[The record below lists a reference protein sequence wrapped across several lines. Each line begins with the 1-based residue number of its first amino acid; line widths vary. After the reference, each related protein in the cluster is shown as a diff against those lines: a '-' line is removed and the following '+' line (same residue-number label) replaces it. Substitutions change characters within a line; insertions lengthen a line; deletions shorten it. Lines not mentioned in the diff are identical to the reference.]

1 MNPISAPT
9 PEAEAALKA
18 FLSRPSNPEGTFSLG
33 EVQGI
38 LFAVASAPDL
48 VKPSEWLP
56 FIFVGEDLPFEDKEE
71 AIQVM
76 NALMYFYN
84 ECGDVGEAKGLHWP
98 PGCELR
104 DDLLAN
110 LEPAAPISQWS
121 RGFAAGHLWHEESW
135 DAHLPD
141 EWDEDMG
148 AVLATL
154 SFFSSRSMAERVV
167 KESGKPAASLETFA
181 AKLRDVFPDALMGY
195 ADMGRA
201 LWKAILEAR
210 GERSEP
216 TVAEPRVGRNKPCP
230 CGSGKKYKKCCG
242 ARVF

>member
-18 FLSRPSNPEGTFSLG
+18 FLSRPSNPKGTLSLG
-33 EVQGI
+33 EVQGF

-48 VKPSEWLP
+48 VQPSEWLP
-56 FIFVGEDLPFEDKEE
+56 FIFAGEEPPFEDMEE
-71 AIQVM
+71 AQRVM
-76 NALMYFYN
+76 SVLMHFFN
-84 ECGDVGEAKGLHWP
+84 ECGDVGKAKERRWP
-98 PGCELR
+98 PGCEFR
-104 DDLLAN
+104 DDLLSN
-110 LEPAAPISQWS
+110 LEPDAPLSQWS
-121 RGFAAGHLWHEESW
+121 RGFSAGYVWLEESW

-154 SFFSSRSMAERVV
+154 LFFSSRAMAERVV
-167 KESGKPAASLETFA
+167 KESGKPGASLETFT
-181 AKLRDVFPDALMGY
+181 AKLRDVFPDALARY

-201 LWKAILEAR
+201 LWKTILEAR
-210 GERSEP
+210 GERRGP
-216 TVAEPRVGRNKPCP
+216 TVAEPRVGRNQPCP

-242 ARVF
+242 K